1 MLIAIAAVV
10 AVLAALTILI
20 PVWLRVV
27 VPTNEVHIVQSKS
40 RTISYGKGLET
51 GNTYYAWPSWIPV
64 LGIVRSSF
72 PVSVFDID
80 LANYEAYDSGRV
92 PFVVDVKAFFRVTDS
107 AMAAE
112 RVSSFDELQSQL
124 QSILQGSVRTI
135 LATNDIEEI
144 MQGRGKFGDM
154 FTAEVDGQLKE
165 WGVKTVKSIE
175 FMDIRDSANSKVIQD
190 IMEKKKSMIEKVS
203 RIEVANNKKEAE
215 VAEIDAKRVAD
226 VQRQD
231 AEQKVGERTA
241 EKERAVGIAREKA
254 SQAVQEETKVT
265 AEKEM
270 AVKRVNEVKSAE
282 IAKDVQVVAAQQEK
296 ETTVL
301 IAEGELR
308 RVTLAAEGVLAEGQ
322 ARAEAEK
329 AMQLAPVEAQVVL
342 AKEIGEN
349 PGYQAYLV
357 SLENIKAGQVVGV
370 AQADALKA
378 ASIKVIANAGD
389 VNTGVKSAMDLF
401 SPKGGT
407 AVGGALEALAQTDMG
422 AGLLKKF
429 GLIAPAFVAGA
440 AGAAAGAA
448 AADPG
453 AASGGEFT
461 APSPVETAPAETPL
475 DPLSPA

>member
-1 MLIAIAAVV
+1 MPPSIAAVV
-10 AVLAALTILI
+10 LVVALAVVLAVLI
-20 PVWLRVV
+20 PMWLRVV
-27 VPTNEVHIVQSKS
+27 VATNEVHIVQSRRS
-40 RTISYGKGLET
+40 TVSYGKDLPA
-51 GNTYYAWPSWIPV
+51 GNTYYAWPAWIPV
-64 LGIVRSSF
+64 IGIVRSSF

-92 PFVVDVKAFFRVTDS
+92 PFVVDVKAFFRITDS
-107 AMAAE
+107 TMAAE
-112 RVSSFDELQSQL
+112 RVSSFEELQTQL
-124 QSILQGSVRTI
+124 QSILQGAVRSI

-175 FMDIRDSANSKVIQD
+175 FMDIRDSENSMVIHN
-190 IMEKKKSMIEKVS
+190 IMEKKKSLIEKES

-226 VQRQD
+226 VQRED

-254 SQAVQEETKVT
+254 SQAVQEEAKVT

-282 IAKDVQVVAAQQEK
+282 ILKDVQVVQAQQQK
-296 ETTVL
+296 ETTAL

-308 RVTLAAEGVLAEGQ
+308 RVTLEAEGIQTEG
-322 ARAEAEK
+322 RAKADAEK
-329 AMQLAPVEAQVVL
+329 AMQLAPVEAQIVL
-342 AKEIGEN
+342 AKEIGSN
-349 PGYQAYLV
+349 QGYQTYLV
-357 SLENIKAGQVVGV
+357 TLEQVKAGQVVGV
-370 AQADALKA
+370 AQAEALKA
-378 ASIKVIANAGD
+378 ANIKVIANAGD
-389 VNTGVKSAMDLF
+389 VNTGVRNAMDLF

-422 AGLLKKF
+422 ASLLKKF
-429 GLIAPAFVAGA
+429 GIDPSLA
-440 AGAAAGAA
+440 AGAMTGALAATAMNATVPAA
-448 AADPG
+448 AA
-453 AASGGEFT
+453 AS
-461 APSPVETAPAETPL
+461 PDVEA
-475 DPLSPA
+475 